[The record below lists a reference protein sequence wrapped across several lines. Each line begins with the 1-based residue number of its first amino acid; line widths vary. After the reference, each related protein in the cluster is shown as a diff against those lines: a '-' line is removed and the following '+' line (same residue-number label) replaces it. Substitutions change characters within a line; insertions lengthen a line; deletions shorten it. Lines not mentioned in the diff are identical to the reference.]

1 MSSHPPEILN
11 ESFGGGAEHWDC
23 LKKKK
28 KKSFSDEYNVDQ
40 VETKSKIIP
49 ESEEGREEKKTEHVI

>member
-1 MSSHPPEILN
+1 MSSKPPEILK
-11 ESFGGGAEHWDC
+11 ESLGGGTEVWGS
-23 LKKKK
+23 LKKK